1 MARYDVYPGAPG
13 CGLLLDCQADVLD
26 HLASRIVVPLMPGAS
41 VEPIPR
47 LNPLFTINGQNLVMA
62 THLIF
67 AIPTERLQRP
77 IANLEAEHYT
87 IVAALDMLTTGF

>member
-13 CGLLLDCQADVLD
+13 RGMLLDCQADVLD
-26 HLASRIVVPLMPGAS
+26 HLASRVVVPLMPVVK

-47 LNPLFTINGQNLVMA
+47 LNPLFTINGQAFVMA

-77 IANLEAEHYT
+77 VANLEAEHYA
-87 IVAALDMLTTGF
+87 IMAVLDMLTTGY

>member
-13 CGLLLDCQADVLD
+13 RGLLLDCQSDVLG
-26 HLASRIVVPLMPGAS
+26 HLASRVVVPLMPAAN

-47 LNPLFTINGQNLVMA
+47 LNPLFTVNGQTLVMA

-67 AIPTERLQRP
+67 AIPLERLQRP
-77 IANLEAEHYT
+77 VANLEAEHYM
-87 IVAALDMLTTGF
+87 IMGALDMLITGF